1 MSGSDPLIRKYQLFK
16 IGLSL
21 RSQEFTGTLTI
32 TESEGATVIFFD
44 GGEPVRA
51 ASSLVSLSFPAFLLR
66 KRRIERPRLKELLDE
81 ASARDT
87 TLEEILQRRQVL
99 SSKEL
104 MRLKRELSEYI
115 FAIAFHKERLPY
127 RAVPGSIGEG
137 ERGRNRDHL
146 HLHEALFRA
155 VATDKE
161 VEGLSRMFADRWD
174 YALVKSADFYRYLLQ
189 FRSAFYGEDISESLM
204 AADLTAQAVVDGSDD
219 KESAVRQLVALSL
232 AGMLS
237 FDEGEARDDGLEP
250 FAPSSESL
258 ETMEE
263 VEENKTL
270 IFMPDDIPTQ
280 AAQTEFLGSSMP
292 FQVVEPDPP
301 RRPAAKEPER
311 PEALQAFL
319 DEGFGGP
326 STNDGFEGEMLGVA
340 APAAPN
346 LQVAPSSEPTVE
358 ATPAPIAAGVAEPTP
373 APISSEVAEPTP
385 APGAAEPP
393 PIPASALDAEDD
405 EEELEISVVFEDG
418 TPALGGEVAEEESEE
433 PTIEAVAEKTTDQ
446 LAKSVGEDDVPEADV
461 EELLRK
467 AVVEAQKSDGV
478 RTVEPTDSFKA
489 PPDEEDTAE
498 VAAGTLALAD
508 PPPPPPRPTAPE
520 EGTDE
525 SIERIL
531 EDVYRSMLSRN
542 LYQVL
547 NVSNTTPISSIR
559 DAAARVSAKY
569 SLEQYKGYMLSN
581 RARKIL
587 GYVQQEL
594 ERALTVLT
602 DRTERTTYDEH
613 VGTQY
618 DGATSEVL
626 AILFDAEDA
635 LLLGLGAQRGSRWAD
650 AVENFSAAAELNPR
664 DPDYFAYQG
673 WATYQ
678 AYKAGQSE
686 DSFAPNKARNILE
699 RTLAIDGRNPRALLF
714 IARIEKEMGNV
725 EAARVWF
732 ERLHKLDPT
741 NEEVN
746 AALEWLRMSAGI
758 ERRDQSGFWNW
769 LSGIFTK
776 K

>member
-1 MSGSDPLIRKYQLFK
+1 MTGSSPLIRKYQLFK

-32 TESEGATVIFFD
+32 TESEGATIIFFD

-51 ASSLVSLSFPAFLLR
+51 TSSLVSLSFPAFLLR
-66 KRRIERPRLKELLDE
+66 KRRVERPRLKELLDE
-81 ASARDT
+81 ASARET
-87 TLEEILQRRQVL
+87 TLEEVLRRRQVL
-99 SSKEL
+99 SAKEL

-115 FAIAFHKERLPY
+115 FAIAFHKEKLPY
-127 RAVPGSIGEG
+127 CLVPGPVDQG
-137 ERGRNRDHL
+137 ERGRVRDRL
-146 HLHEALFRA
+146 QLHEALFRA

-174 YALVKSADFYRYLLQ
+174 YSLAKSADFYRYLLQ
-189 FRSAFYGEDISESLM
+189 FRSAFYGEDISEALM
-204 AADLTAQAVVDGSDD
+204 AAELSAQAIIDDADD
-219 KESAVRQLVALSL
+219 KESALRQLVALSL

-237 FDEGEARDDGLEP
+237 FDEGEARDEGLEP
-250 FAPSSESL
+250 FSPTAASV

-270 IFMPDDIPTQ
+270 VFMPDDIPTQ
-280 AAQTEFLGSSMP
+280 AAQTEFLGSAMP

-301 RRPAAKEPER
+301 RRPVAEEPER
-311 PEALQAFL
+311 PESLQAFL

-326 STNDGFEGEMLGVA
+326 SDNGGFEDEMLGA
-340 APAAPN
+340 ASPGEPAV
-346 LQVAPSSEPTVE
+346 QVATSSEPVS
-358 ATPAPIAAGVAEPTP
+358 EPTP
-373 APISSEVAEPTP
+373 APVALAVVEPMP
-385 APGAAEPP
+385 APEP
-393 PIPASALDAEDD
+393 ALELEED
-405 EEELEISVVFEDG
+405 EEFEIEVVLEDG
-418 TPALGGEVAEEESEE
+418 SPALGGEKVVEEEEE
-433 PTIEAVAEKTTDQ
+433 PTIESAVEKTSEELLQ
-446 LAKSVGEDDVPEADV
+446 SGGEKDVSEADV

-467 AVVEAQKSDGV
+467 AVVEAQKKDGV

-489 PPDEEDTAE
+489 PPEGDVEEE
-498 VAAGTLALAD
+498 VAAVGLALAD
-508 PPPPPPRPTAPE
+508 PPPPPPRPNAPE

-547 NVSNTTPISSIR
+547 NVSNTTPISAIR

-569 SLEQYKGYMLSN
+569 SPEQYKGYMLSG
-581 RARKIL
+581 RAKTIL
-587 GYVQQEL
+587 EYVQREL

-602 DRTERTTYDEH
+602 ERGQRISYDDH

-618 DGATSEVL
+618 DGPTAEVL
-626 AILFDAEDA
+626 SVLFDAEDA
-635 LLLGLGAQRGSRWAD
+635 LMLGVGAQRGSRWTD
-650 AVENFSAAAELNPR
+650 AVENFSAATELNPR
-664 DPDYFAYQG
+664 DPDYLAYLG

-678 AYKAGQSE
+678 VYKSGQSD
-686 DSFAPNKARNILE
+686 DSFASNKARNILE
-699 RTLAIDGRNPRALLF
+699 RTLALDSRNPRALLF

-732 ERLHKLDPT
+732 ERLHKLEPT

-758 ERRDQSGFWNW
+758 ERRTQSGFWNW